1 MAPQPIREASVVNV
15 IFGQPW
21 SITRKAV
28 GTEIIH
34 HFNSLMLSADRD
46 MLTSKFPRADFSA
59 ESLSR
64 CKCLSYRGP
73 NSTPGKVD
81 TKVPIKEA
89 TSRIDNSRAQSFP
102 TQNNDLVGLLRG

>member
-28 GTEIIH
+28 GTEMIH

-46 MLTSKFPRADFSA
+46 MLTSKTPRADFSA
-59 ESLSR
+59 KSLSHS
-64 CKCLSYRGP
+64 KCL
-73 NSTPGKVD
+73 
-81 TKVPIKEA
+81 
-89 TSRIDNSRAQSFP
+89 
-102 TQNNDLVGLLRG
+102 